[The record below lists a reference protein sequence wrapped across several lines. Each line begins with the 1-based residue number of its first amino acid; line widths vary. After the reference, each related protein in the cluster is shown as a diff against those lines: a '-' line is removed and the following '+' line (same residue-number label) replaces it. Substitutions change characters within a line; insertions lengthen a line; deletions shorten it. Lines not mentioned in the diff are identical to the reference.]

1 MMKGMLSRN
10 DGRDELLSAIRVAV
24 AKIPAVIGDE
34 AMDALGGDD
43 AVGSIA
49 AGLEALKAYY
59 DWRQIV
65 GRRDQAIRDLLRFK
79 DCRTLELQAMNQ
91 SARKISGVRE
101 LYKDYWTDHL
111 EDDPAVLE
119 NQVKTFFDLI
129 DSRHEGDVNE
139 TRAHRSSRL
148 AQAVG
153 ILAEQLPVWTATLD
167 KAGQALPLEPGYFD
181 LVVVDEGDL
190 GDLGDLGVVLPVLY
204 RGKRA
209 AVFGAA
215 RHDARLSP
223 LPPTWEAKRRYS
235 QTTANVTLA
244 PASLTALGNLSAL
257 LAGSGSVYQLIEHYH
272 SPPYRRISLLDLL

>member
-24 AKIPAVIGDE
+24 AKIPAVIDDE
-34 AMDALGGDD
+34 ATDALGGDD
-43 AVGSIA
+43 AVGGIA
-49 AGLEALKAYY
+49 AGLQALKAYY
-59 DWRQIV
+59 DWRQVV

-101 LYKDYWTDHL
+101 LYKDYWTDRL

-139 TRAHRSSRL
+139 TWAHRSSRL

-167 KAGQALPLEPGYFD
+167 EAGQALPLEPGYFD
-181 LVVVDEGDL
+181 FVVVDE
-190 GDLGDLGVVLPVLY
+190 GDLGVVLPVLY

-223 LPPTWEAKRRYS
+223 LPPAWEAKRRYS
-235 QTTANVTLA
+235 
-244 PASLTALGNLSAL
+244 
-257 LAGSGSVYQLIEHYH
+257 
-272 SPPYRRISLLDLL
+272 